1 MKLDKFILQNMETI
15 LVEWENFA
23 RGIQPPDGDMNVGE
37 LRDHAGDM
45 LKTMALDLAT
55 PQTEYKRMEKSK
67 GNKPKLKGETA
78 PETHAD
84 DRWTSGFSIDHLVSE
99 YRALRASV
107 LRLWLL
113 ESRYNSEEVEDV
125 IRFNEAVDQALAE
138 SVNRYSEAVQT
149 AQDVLLGILGHDLR
163 TPLQFL
169 GSSAQYLIHA
179 PNMDSRQAEL
189 GARMYNSV
197 MRMKSMLDNLL
208 DFTQSRIGGG
218 LRISPKDTDLAEVST
233 QVVAEFRPSC
243 PSRVIHHEVIGD
255 CRGEWDASRIG
266 QVYQNLISNALQY
279 GFPESDVVVS
289 TRGSAQEVVLSV
301 HNEGRPIPEQ
311 ELEHM
316 FGLLHRHAEENTSG
330 TNLGLGL
337 YITQEIVTAHQGTI
351 SVISSEAEGT
361 TFRVRLPKKQ
371 DFPLLKTSVKNQYEY
386 KSSRS
391 VG

>member
-1 MKLDKFILQNMETI
+1 MKLDKFIFQNMETI
-15 LVEWENFA
+15 LIEWENFA
-23 RGIQPPDGDMNVGE
+23 RGIQPSGGDMNVGE
-37 LRDHAGDM
+37 LRDHAGEM

-55 PQTEYKRMEKSK
+55 PQTEHKRMEKSK
-67 GNKPKLKGETA
+67 GNKPRLKGETA

-84 DRWTSGFSIDHLVSE
+84 DRWTSGFSIDLLAAE

-107 LRLWLL
+107 LRLWLQ
-113 ESRYNSEEVEDV
+113 ESRYNSDEVEDV

-138 SVNRYSEAVQT
+138 SVTRYSEAVQT

-169 GSSAQYLIHA
+169 GNSAQYLIHA
-179 PNMDSRQAEL
+179 PNDSRQAEL

-197 MRMKSMLDNLL
+197 IRMKSMLDNLL
-208 DFTQSRIGGG
+208 DFTQSRIGGS

-233 QVVAEFRPSC
+233 QVVAEFQPSC
-243 PSRVIHHEVIGD
+243 PSRVIHHEVSGD

-279 GFPESDVVVS
+279 GSPESALVVS
-289 TRGSAQEVVLSV
+289 TRGSLQEVVLSV

-311 ELEHM
+311 ELEHI
-316 FGLLHRHAEENTSG
+316 FGLLHRHAEKDTLN

-337 YITQEIVTAHQGTI
+337 YITREIVKAHQGTI
-351 SVISSEAEGT
+351 DVISNQAEGT
-361 TFRVRLPKKQ
+361 TFIVRLPKKQ
-371 DFPLLKTSVKNQYEY
+371 DSLRFETPVKNQNEY
-386 KSSRS
+386 HRSRS
-391 VG
+391 IR